1 MIITANRL
9 ELLSAAQDAE
19 QIAPTSSPLDVLQCT
34 SLRTED
40 GKLTVT
46 ATNVELTLE
55 RRIPA
60 DIFEEGS
67 VVIDA
72 GLLVKMLR
80 LLESETVTVEQTSN
94 VVATVKGGSAT
105 YSIIT
110 FDAGM
115 YPQMEI
121 PFPEDTV
128 PVTGI
133 PAMAKRTVFAVSE
146 DENKPQMKCVHLIFS
161 SDGLHA
167 VGSDGLQIA
176 AARGDSKAVGAVD
189 MLIPA
194 TSLAKLARLVSN
206 KDTLRVGTTGKDVV
220 FFKDDFAF
228 SARLIEGNYF
238 DADQLLGRVH
248 PSFTI
253 LTDADQ
259 LKYCLSSVYSVTGSQ
274 NRFSVSFSGTRLQ
287 MRCESEYG
295 ASVSGMDVVPLSGA
309 PTGVYW
315 YNPAK
320 LMGCLRAQNG
330 TLILGVA
337 QNGALQLQTDDL
349 ICLLMAT
356 REPKPIELKQPVRKA
371 EAEPKPKAKTEK
383 KKKKNEDAALP
394 AAA

>member
-19 QIAPTSSPLDVLQCT
+19 QIAPASSPLDVLQCT
-34 SLRTED
+34 CLRTEN

-60 DIFEEGS
+60 EIREEGS

-72 GLLVKMLR
+72 GLLVNMLR
-80 LLESETVTVEQTSN
+80 MMESETVTVEQTMKGI
-94 VVATVKGGSAT
+94 VTVKGGFAVYGIST
-105 YSIIT
+105 L
-110 FDAGM
+110 DAGTF
-115 YPQMEI
+115 PRMEI

-133 PAMAKRTVFAVSE
+133 TAMAKRTVFAVSE

-161 SDGLHA
+161 SDGLRA

-176 AARGDSKAVGAVD
+176 AARGDSKAVGTVD
-189 MLIPA
+189 MLLPA

-206 KDTLRVGTTGKDVV
+206 KDTLQVGTTGKTVV
-220 FFKDDFAF
+220 FFKDDFVF
-228 SARLIEGNYF
+228 SARLIEGTYF

-248 PSFTI
+248 PSFTL

-259 LKYCLSSVYSVTGSQ
+259 LKRCLSSVYSVTGSQ

-287 MRCESEYG
+287 MRCESEFG
-295 ASVSGMDVVPLSGA
+295 ASVSETDVVPLSGVSA
-309 PTGVYW
+309 GVYW

-320 LMGCLRAQNG
+320 LMGCLRAQAG

-349 ICLLMAT
+349 VCLLMAT

-371 EAEPKPKAKTEK
+371 ETEPKPKTKST

>member
-19 QIAPTSSPLDVLQCT
+19 QIAPASSPLDVLQCT
-34 SLRTED
+34 CLRTEN

-60 DIFEEGS
+60 EIREEGS

-72 GLLVKMLR
+72 GLLVNMLR
-80 LLESETVTVEQTSN
+80 MMESETVTVEQTMKG
-94 VVATVKGGSAT
+94 VVTVKGGFAVYGIST
-105 YSIIT
+105 L
-110 FDAGM
+110 DAGTF
-115 YPQMEI
+115 PRMEI

-146 DENKPQMKCVHLIFS
+146 GENKPQMKCVHLIFS
-161 SDGLHA
+161 SDGLRA

-189 MLIPA
+189 MLLPA

-206 KDTLRVGTTGKDVV
+206 KDTLRVGTTGKAVV
-220 FFKDDFAF
+220 FFKDDFTF
-228 SARLIEGNYF
+228 SARLIEGTYF

-248 PSFTI
+248 PSFTL

-259 LKYCLSSVYSVTGSQ
+259 LKRCLSSIYSVTGSQ

-287 MRCESEYG
+287 MRCESEFG
-295 ASVSGMDVVPLSGA
+295 ASVSDTDVVPLSGA
-309 PTGVYW
+309 PAGVYW

-320 LMGCLRAQNG
+320 LMGCLRAQTG

-349 ICLLMAT
+349 VCLLMAA
-356 REPKPIELKQPVRKA
+356 REPKPIELKQPVRKT
-371 EAEPKPKAKTEK
+371 EDKPKPKTKST